1 MALNIKK
8 IENLS
13 LKAELKSVDISKFS
27 HQTEYSDTISIAL
40 AVTEAWDPQDNIGV
54 IWEEDGKEVIRAVGG
69 TLEKKGKE
77 ATISG
82 LESVSKYSFDV
93 NGQLS
98 IGPKDKPD
106 AVSLSVRVGNIR
118 SAKNPKAD
126 TIINFSDTEDGAT
139 ESSIKLNDLVDWI
152 KDKSGDTEVVKFPEK
167 EGLDEKSP
175 DQPKNFEIVFKK
187 FYYNITQK
195 TFDINVQSKENNEI
209 KFGAF
214 KITKVGFRVTNTPVT
229 FKEDKK
235 LKVVPT
241 ADELSS

>member
-27 HQTEYSDTISIAL
+27 HQTEYSETISIAL

-167 EGLDEKSP
+167 DNVDAAK
-175 DQPKNFEIVFKK
+175 QPKNFEIVFKK

-195 TFDINVQSKENNEI
+195 TFDINVQSKEDNEI

-214 KITKVGFRVTNTPVT
+214 TITKVGFRVTNTPVT
-229 FKEDKK
+229 FKEEKK

-241 ADELSS
+241 ADELSA